1 MRPPKILVVED
12 EFLVAAFLARAL
24 RMHGYEVVGPHATV
38 AAALEAI
45 ADPDTILQGA
55 VLDLALRAGETSIP
69 IAAALAER
77 EIPFT
82 FLTGDDTLLQNM
94 AVLPGGAPSVMIK
107 PVSIAKLMKRVGS
120 FAAPLVRH

>member
-1 MRPPKILVVED
+1 MTPASILLVED

-45 ADPDTILQGA
+45 ADPNVTLQGA
-55 VLDLALRAGETSIP
+55 VLDLALKAGETSIP

-94 AVLPGGAPSVMIK
+94 AALPGGSPPVMIK
-107 PVSIAKLMKRVGS
+107 PVSLARLIKRVES
-120 FAAPLVRH
+120 FAAPVMRH